1 MNKEYEIKDDKLV
14 IIDDKGVQTERN
26 ITNNFKEILLT
37 ENNIEEIE
45 NFNNYTNFNEIF
57 NNISKQNLKNL
68 VLITLPISVIIAII
82 LSCIQ
87 SIPIYATLLQ
97 IPTVVSAI
105 TFFVSDRLSMKEA
118 KELFKE
124 IKTKQESI
132 VDDELTTQKE
142 KLNELNKNS
151 IIQKSNNKI
160 EKEKINKSELI
171 NNLKRKLELIK
182 EYQLNKDEYLEYSK
196 DHFISIKLK
205 NKGYSESDVEFIQ
218 MLIKEDL
225 ELEIEHQKT
234 LKLEKKKKI

>member
-14 IIDDKGVQTERN
+14 IINDKGVQTERN

-68 VLITLPISVIIAII
+68 VLITLPISVIISII

-87 SIPIYATLLQ
+87 SIPIYATILQ

-105 TFFVSDRLSMKEA
+105 TFFISDRLSMKEA
-118 KELFKE
+118 KDLFKK
-124 IKTKQESI
+124 IKTKQESVI
-132 VDDELTTQKE
+132 DDELTIQKE
-142 KLNELNKNS
+142 KLNELNKNLVV
-151 IIQKSNNKI
+151 QKSNNKI

-171 NNLKRKLELIK
+171 NNLKRKLKLIEEYEFKK
-182 EYQLNKDEYLEYSK
+182 EEFIEYSK
-196 DHFISIKLK
+196 NHFISIKLK
-205 NKGYSESDVEFIQ
+205 NEGYSDSDINFIQ

-225 ELEIEHQKT
+225 KLEKQNEEKT
-234 LKLEKKKKI
+234 LKLKKY

>member
-14 IIDDKGVQTERN
+14 IINDKGVQTERN

-57 NNISKQNLKNL
+57 NNISKQYLKNL

-87 SIPIYATLLQ
+87 SIPIYATILQ

-105 TFFVSDRLSMKEA
+105 TFFISDRLSMKEA
-118 KELFKE
+118 KDLFKK
-124 IKTKQESI
+124 IKTKQESVI
-132 VDDELTTQKE
+132 DDELTIQKE
-142 KLNELNKNS
+142 KLNELNKNLVV
-151 IIQKSNNKI
+151 QKSNNKI

-171 NNLKRKLELIK
+171 NNLKRKLKLIEEYEFKK
-182 EYQLNKDEYLEYSK
+182 EEFIEYSK
-196 DHFISIKLK
+196 NHFISIKLK
-205 NKGYSESDVEFIQ
+205 NEGYSDSDINFIQ

-225 ELEIEHQKT
+225 KLEKQNEEKT
-234 LKLEKKKKI
+234 LKLKKY

>member
-14 IIDDKGVQTERN
+14 IINDKGVQTERN

-87 SIPIYATLLQ
+87 SIPIYATILQ

-105 TFFVSDRLSMKEA
+105 TFFISDRLSMKEA
-118 KELFKE
+118 KDLFKK
-124 IKTKQESI
+124 IKTKQESVI
-132 VDDELTTQKE
+132 DDELTIQKE
-142 KLNELNKNS
+142 KLNELNKNLVV
-151 IIQKSNNKI
+151 QKSNNKI

-171 NNLKRKLELIK
+171 NNLKRKLKLIEEYEFKK
-182 EYQLNKDEYLEYSK
+182 EEFIEYSK
-196 DHFISIKLK
+196 NHFISIKLK
-205 NKGYSESDVEFIQ
+205 NEGYSDSDINFIQ

-225 ELEIEHQKT
+225 KLEKQNEEKT
-234 LKLEKKKKI
+234 LKLKKY